1 MPFWTIRPPRNLIG
15 AAVAAAIV
23 LQSSAPARAELQVD
37 PQKLYREMTS
47 AYAQGSANGWHLAD
61 ELYYFSNVLDAG
73 RAYELRRR
81 DDPDNFAIK
90 GVAVDLATQLHYNP
104 LTNSDAAEWYVRLAA
119 TAYASDP
126 VRGAAARAL
135 LANLDA
141 EDADTTKLA
150 FAADADATAN
160 LAAHPN
166 DAEALLDQVRA
177 DVRAYEIT
185 HDPQFRSAA
194 LARAAQPVFP
204 IGLVGD
210 DGTSVL
216 SYAHEARAG
225 APGYTAADLQAAVA
239 IASHKAAAH
248 TIPTIGRVLSHQTFL
263 VITAPAD
270 EYFGRTKLSPIG
282 VRNEIVRIGKYL
294 DVGWGDRMTTDALWV
309 VDALDDWQQNYP
321 RDYELPRLLLA
332 TYQTLGRI
340 GSPQAKAAQVQVRKT
355 LTIDYNASPEAHL
368 LLTGSAGA

>member
-1 MPFWTIRPPRNLIG
+1 MPFWTIRPPRNLI
-15 AAVAAAIV
+15 AAVAAAAIV
-23 LQSSAPARAELQVD
+23 FQSSLPARAELQVD
-37 PQKLYREMTS
+37 PQKLYREMTA

-61 ELYYFSNVLDAG
+61 ELYYFSTVLDAG

-81 DDPDNFAIK
+81 DDPDNLAIK

-104 LTNSDAAEWYVRLAA
+104 LTSSDAAEWYVRLAA

-135 LANLDA
+135 LAKLDA
-141 EDADTTKLA
+141 EDADTAKLA

-160 LAAHPN
+160 LAAFPN

-177 DVRAYEIT
+177 DVRAFALT

-204 IGLVGD
+204 IGLVAD

-216 SYAHEARAG
+216 TYAHEARAG
-225 APGYTAADLQAAVA
+225 APGYTATDLEAAVA
-239 IASHKAAAH
+239 IASHKASVH
-248 TIPTIGRVLSHQTFL
+248 TIPTIGRVLSHQAYL

-332 TYQTLGRI
+332 TYRTLGRI
-340 GSPQAKAAQVQVRKT
+340 DSPQAKAAQVQVRKT